1 MYIFFVNISDLYI
14 NEECKT
20 IRRKLDLLTGPNTER
35 DITDNSDKTNSHSTI
50 DEDQSPTYLSRAV
63 SKSIQVDSVTGTINN
78 KTLYLKCLVKE
89 EPVDS
94 ELDAEVA
101 YHTDKSFSS
110 QTSDNIP
117 FSRPVSLSSID
128 SIDSQ
133 THQISIYSDVS
144 EISFQDLGRTR
155 NTPLSLPLITPHQ
168 PLPPFASL
176 AYNVF
181 ITSRKATC
189 ETVKEIV
196 TMDTG
201 PATIIKLPLRL
212 PLNDDQ
218 SDSQYSTESQD
229 KNIDISSQSE
239 QKLNETVSLSKNIV
253 NEKDDVKT
261 DNEEKQSSEVCNNTN
276 TTKSAPKIWNP
287 FHHVSTPKTKVLPL
301 SSVMTTPVSKVNN
314 IQNHDLNRSIL
325 NDATT
330 FMRNSCVPAPTRV
343 SSQLRIADIST
354 PDTEVSC
361 YNMSNIRHSPY
372 FSEINTSFQTVPQI
386 NASQNFH
393 PGFSPRIQSPFLPH
407 PSYYRPDMYIRS
419 QTSTPA
425 RTSAPV
431 MSPLRSTSVIRKID
445 RPVSAGGQK
454 RPCSTIME
462 TPQKIRIDNMPFQ
475 IYSENSSTNV
485 ESNVRKLPPNC
496 PVTPVLGN
504 KSGYNQENIP
514 LNLNRTPLSI
524 VQSRSSIQQSR
535 SPVVLGP
542 SSISKENIPHNDT
555 TEPVLTVLNVSI
567 NYFGSK

>member
-1 MYIFFVNISDLYI
+1 M
-14 NEECKT
+14 
-20 IRRKLDLLTGPNTER
+20 LTGPNTETE
-35 DITDNSDKTNSHSTI
+35 ITESSDKINPHCTI
-50 DEDQSPTYLSRAV
+50 EVDQSPTYLSRAV
-63 SKSIQVDSVTGTINN
+63 SKSIEVDSVTGTINN
-78 KTLYLKCLVKE
+78 KTLYLECLVKE

-110 QTSDNIP
+110 QTSDNIT
-117 FSRPVSLSSID
+117 FSRPASVSSID
-128 SIDSQ
+128 SVDSQ
-133 THQISIYSDVS
+133 THQSSIYSDVS
-144 EISFQDLGRTR
+144 EISFQDLERAR
-155 NTPLSLPLITPHQ
+155 NTSLSLPLITPHQ

-181 ITSRKATC
+181 IASRKATR
-189 ETVKEIV
+189 ETVKETV

-218 SDSQYSTESQD
+218 NNTQYSTESRD
-229 KNIDISSQSE
+229 KNNDISSQSE
-239 QKLNETVSLSKNIV
+239 RERNETVSLSKNIV

-261 DNEEKQSSEVCNNTN
+261 GNEQKQSSEVCNNTN

-287 FHHVSTPKTKVLPL
+287 FHHVSTPKSKVLPV

-325 NDATT
+325 NDATA
-330 FMRNSCVPAPTRV
+330 FMRNSCVSAATLV

-354 PDTEVSC
+354 PETEVSC
-361 YNMSNIRHSPY
+361 YNMSSIRHSPY
-372 FSEINTSFQTVPQI
+372 FSEINSSFQTVPQI

-425 RTSAPV
+425 RTSTPV
-431 MSPLRSTSVIRKID
+431 MSPLPSTPVIRKIE

-454 RPCSTIME
+454 RPCSIME
-462 TPQKIRIDNMPFQ
+462 TPKKMRIDNMPFQ
-475 IYSENSSTNV
+475 IYSENPATNV
-485 ESNVRKLPPNC
+485 ESNIRKLPHIC

-504 KSGYNQENIP
+504 KSGFNQENIP

-524 VQSRSSIQQSR
+524 VQSRATIQQPR

-542 SSISKENIPHNDT
+542 SSISKENIPHHDT
-555 TEPVLTVLNVSI
+555 KEPVLTVLNVSI
-567 NYFGSK
+567 HYFGSK